1 MCVVGPR
8 ERGGVACLRHTA
20 ERTISLEPNI
30 HDVTGRLQVLFETIR
45 RVADRL
51 VDPLRADDDLENFRL
66 SIPETHTTTI
76 EGDTGW
82 SARPPAQVRC
92 RQCDSEIRQSD
103 PHDVVDCPRCV
114 AEFPPEEF
122 PTLELLY
129 LECPVCRTR
138 MEHGQRHPDRLD
150 VPEWATCHG
159 CRYHWEFKHSF

>member
-1 MCVVGPR
+1 MSF
-8 ERGGVACLRHTA
+8 E
-20 ERTISLEPNI
+20 SNI

-103 PHDVVDCPRCV
+103 PHDVVDCPRCL

-138 MEHGQRHPDRLD
+138 MEHGQRHPDRFD